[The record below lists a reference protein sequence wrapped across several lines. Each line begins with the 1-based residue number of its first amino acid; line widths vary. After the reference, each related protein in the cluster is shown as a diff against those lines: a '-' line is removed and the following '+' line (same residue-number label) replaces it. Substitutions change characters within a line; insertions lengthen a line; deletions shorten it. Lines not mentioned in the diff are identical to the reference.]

1 MKINFNEIM
10 AKIVLI
16 FLLGVAINFILGKI
30 EILDGSTWK
39 SVVVGVLSVV
49 LAEVFFDYANRK
61 GNNQ

>member
-16 FLLGVAINFILGKI
+16 FLLGVAINFILGRI
-30 EILDGSTWK
+30 EILDGSIWK